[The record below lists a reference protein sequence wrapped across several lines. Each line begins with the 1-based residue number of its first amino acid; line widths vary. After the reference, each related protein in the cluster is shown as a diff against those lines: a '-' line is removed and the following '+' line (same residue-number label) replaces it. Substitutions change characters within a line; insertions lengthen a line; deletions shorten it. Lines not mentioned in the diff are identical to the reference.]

1 MEFAIHN
8 DGRGGIT
15 LTATSKGDAEQLS
28 RLPDVIELKR
38 TATGYG
44 WAPAPVAPV
53 RHTANK
59 PKPAIKADEESE

>member
-44 WAPAPVAPV
+44 WTPAPVPV
-53 RHTANK
+53 RQAAK
-59 PKPAIKADEESE
+59 PKQAIKADEESE

>member
-8 DGRGGIT
+8 EGRGGIT
-15 LTATSKGDAEQLS
+15 LTAKSRGDAEQLS

-44 WAPAPVAPV
+44 WTPAPAPVRQA
-53 RHTANK
+53 AK
-59 PKPAIKADEESE
+59 PKQAIKADEESE